1 MDKYLK
7 CNECSLL
14 AEADH
19 RIANHFAILAC
30 HVRLKT
36 AALARQPTEPSRNE
50 MLLLLE
56 GIGVHID
63 AVARLHRILATNR
76 FQFST
81 DLGEHLRNICQ
92 AFRSGPSYEFVLA
105 EEFEPGCALSLD
117 QLLPVT
123 QIFAE
128 VITNAIKHGRTN
140 GAAGT
145 IRARCGKEFGGTI
158 FMEVIDEGCGL
169 PKEVD
174 PKTYNGLGF
183 RLVQTLSKQ
192 VGGLV
197 DYQSSDK
204 GLRFRLTL
212 PPSSILGLG
221 ERKRP
226 TTLRQRLSMFH
237 TRRDV
242 DENRKVAASDH

>member
-1 MDKYLK
+1 MDKK
-7 CNECSLL
+7 CNECSTL

-19 RIANHFAILAC
+19 RIANHFAILAS

-36 AALARQPTEPSRNE
+36 AALARQPTEPSRDE
-50 MLLLLE
+50 MRLLLE
-56 GIGVHID
+56 SIGVHID
-63 AVARLHRILATNR
+63 AVASLHRILATNR
-76 FQFST
+76 LQAST
-81 DLGEHLRNICQ
+81 DLGERLSHICE
-92 AFRSGPSYEFVLA
+92 AFRSGPAYAFVLA
-105 EEFEPGCALSLD
+105 EEFEPGCALPLD

-140 GAAGT
+140 GTAGT

-169 PKEVD
+169 PKGVD

-183 RLVQTLSKQ
+183 RLVQALSKQ
-192 VGGLV
+192 VGGFV

-212 PPSSILGLG
+212 PPSSMLGLG
-221 ERKRP
+221 ERKRS

-237 TRRDV
+237 TRRNADG
-242 DENRKVAASDH
+242 NRKVAVSEH